1 MINDF
6 LVLAYSLA
14 ILTYYLGALIYL
26 LPIPLWSIKKWAPT
40 LIYDSFAV
48 TILVLL
54 FTSIIEFISHFGNI
68 FGVSWDAYFNWL
80 INRTLTLGSF
90 ISFLIGVSLAVS
102 YAGGKALVSSFLG
115 PITSIATYTLIIMEF
130 FLILGLVFKEY
141 FAKILALGILLYAIP
156 FRIAR
161 SAGASLIA
169 LSIVFTIALPFL
181 PSFVATMSI
190 GEENPLENVNF
201 KNTYAISNLRNELGV
216 FFAKGRIVDSRDT
229 PIPYVE
235 SDWYINYNGP
245 WRIATYYT
253 NIEGYYDAGRPT
265 GGLPLN
271 VDELHVVFRYF
282 GTELGETNVS
292 PKDFKYN
299 PYLDPNSDYIYD
311 FTLNNTV
318 YLGNTVL
325 LIVGKVCKIDDV
337 RIDQYEAIISFESLS
352 EGYVKVLYVPEVVSI
367 DVVKVSNG
375 DTNLTS
381 NEYLWNNVKVSTV
394 EFKIS
399 KGRSMVKVKFSSMNS
414 KNSFKVML
422 KDEGYFSDITTT
434 LSQGF
439 DVESLGKAIG
449 KVFFQW
455 IILPITYLTILIS
468 ITYSFAYVLGGRKL
482 RIPIRDYV

>member
-26 LPIPLWSIKKWAPT
+26 LPIPLWSIKKWAPA

-48 TILVLL
+48 TILVLF
-54 FTSIIEFISHFGNI
+54 FTSIVEFISHFGSM
-68 FGVSWDAYFNWL
+68 FGVSWDVYFNWL
-80 INRTLTLGSF
+80 INRTLTLSSF
-90 ISFLIGVSLAVS
+90 ISLLIGASLAIS
-102 YAGGKALVSSFLG
+102 YTGGKALVSSFLG

-130 FLILGLVFKEY
+130 FFVLGLVFKEY

-181 PSFVATMSI
+181 PSFVAAMSM
-190 GEENPLENVNF
+190 GEENPLENINF
-201 KNTYAISNLRNELGV
+201 KKTYAISNLRNELGV
-216 FFAKGRIVDSRDT
+216 FFAKGRIMDLRGT

-235 SDWYINYNGP
+235 TDWYINYNGT
-245 WRIATYYT
+245 RKIATYYT

-271 VDELHVVFRYF
+271 VDKLHVVFRYF
-282 GTELGETNVS
+282 GTKLGETKVS

-311 FTLNNTV
+311 FTLNNIV

-325 LIVGKVCKIDDV
+325 LMVGKDCKIDDV
-337 RIDQYEAIISFESLS
+337 KLDRYEAIVSFESLS
-352 EGYVKVLYVPEVVSI
+352 ENYVKVLFIPEVVNVDNVRI
-367 DVVKVSNG
+367 NNENI
-375 DTNLTS
+375 NLTG
-381 NEYLWNNVKVSTV
+381 NEYLWNNVKVSII
-394 EFKIS
+394 EFKMP
-399 KGRSMVKVKFSSMNS
+399 KGKSTVKVKFSGMNS
-414 KNSFKVML
+414 KNSFKVVL
-422 KDEGYFSDITTT
+422 KDEGYFSDTTT
-434 LSQGF
+434 TISQGF

-468 ITYSFAYVLGGRKL
+468 ITYSFAYALGGRKL